1 MCGKQCKGDREEI
14 FHVGDLFELKLA
26 ELDGEIVDR
35 FSVYIDNSVFN
46 GWIFGGEIEVDS
58 SERLLFVVAEEGM
71 VDEFMNVLI
80 GEP

>member
-1 MCGKQCKGDREEI
+1 
-14 FHVGDLFELKLA
+14 
-26 ELDGEIVDR
+26 VDR
-35 FSVYIDNSVFN
+35 FSVDIDDSVFN
-46 GWIFGGEIEVDS
+46 GWIFDGEIEVDS